1 MRGEPVAKL
10 VWRVKLVAELEPGVV
25 TETELA
31 RIERDAQAGL
41 AELGLQL
48 DEAKRLTAGLQARL
62 VPAPVAASGECRRA
76 WRACGRALGSKGHYG
91 ATFRSLFGEVPVR
104 VRRRLACPCRGAC
117 EAKSFTVLDL
127 GKGVLAPELAYV
139 TARYAALAP
148 FGKVAAL
155 LSELLPLGGAQ
166 HASTVRNRT
175 LRVGTQVVRAHAAEA
190 ANRPAAP
197 ATNPVVVGLDGGYVR
212 NRHRAEGRRFEVI
225 AGKVI
230 QADGNQHRFAFPRT
244 GPIAT
249 TEAFRAALAAAGVG
263 ADNAR
268 DGAVRRRRWAVAA
281 AARSAAGGHGCPRL
295 VARRGAF
302 RTRPAGGP
310 KPRRGHG
317 RRVPGRSGG
326 SRFGAREVAPVARAP
341 ARVPA
346 QACGPVP
353 LGGTRGHA
361 RGGRHRQAAPARDR
375 PARLPRAQRGGAGP
389 LRRPAP
395 ARRTDRDLV
404 RGERGG
410 RDHRLAHGQGAAD
423 ALEQADGAALPRRAH
438 GRAERHARARLP
450 PSPSRLPARQRRPQA
465 DSSGGVITS
474 HDLAWS
480 PGCLGFER
488 HGRGPSVREGAVVLH
503 RPAPDANRP
512 IRATRC
518 RDVIER
524 MMSNVLRWK

>member
-1 MRGEPVAKL
+1 MRGSRWRSW
-10 VWRVKLVAELEPGVV
+10 WRVKLVAELEPGVV

-48 DEAKRLTAGLQARL
+48 DEAKRLTAALQARL
-62 VPAPVAASGECRRA
+62 VPAQVAASGECRRA
-76 WRACGRALGSKGHYG
+76 CEACGRALASKGHYG

-104 VRRRLACPCRGAC
+104 VRRRLACPCRGAY
-117 EAKSFTVLDL
+117 EAKSSTVLDL
-127 GKGVLAPELAYV
+127 GKGALAPELAYV

-197 ATNPVVVGLDGGYVR
+197 ATDPVVIGLDGGYVR

-225 AGKVI
+225 AGKVDPSRW
-230 QADGNQHRFAFPRT
+230 QPAPLRLPAH
-244 GPIAT
+244 GPD
-249 TEAFRAALAAAGVG
+249 RHDRGVPGG
-263 ADNAR
+263 ARRGGRGRGHAR

-281 AARSAAGGHGCPRL
+281 ATRSAAGGHGCPRL

-302 RTRPAGGP
+302 RARPAGGP

-326 SRFGAREVAPVARAP
+326 SRLGAREVAPVARAP

-361 RGGRHRQAAPARDR
+361 RGGRHRQAAPARGR

-404 RGERGG
+404 RGERRG

-423 ALEQADGAALPRRAH
+423 ALEQADPAALPRGAH
-438 GRAERHARARLP
+438 RRAERHARGRLP
-450 PSPSRLPARQRRPQA
+450 PSPSWLPARERRPEA
-465 DSSGGVITS
+465 HRSGGLITPAVCMLS
-474 HDLAWS
+474 CASSLPILKGSWS
-480 PGCLGFER
+480 PR
-488 HGRGPSVREGAVVLH
+488 TSGPIAL
-503 RPAPDANRP
+503 
-512 IRATRC
+512 
-518 RDVIER
+518 
-524 MMSNVLRWK
+524 